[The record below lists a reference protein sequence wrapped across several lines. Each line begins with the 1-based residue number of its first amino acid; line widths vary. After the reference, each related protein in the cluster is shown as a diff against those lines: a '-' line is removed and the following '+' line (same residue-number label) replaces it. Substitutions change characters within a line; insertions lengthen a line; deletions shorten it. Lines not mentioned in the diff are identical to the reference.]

1 MSEIREILKQV
12 YQSGY
17 DDGVNAK
24 YGIRTKAHLIPDKE
38 REIIKIIL
46 DEIEKCEN
54 PYYESVF
61 IEPTKEELLMVS
73 NFLESKGL
81 TLDKFSGAF
90 GRKVWNKV
98 KQELKQRIKE
108 WEYPTLKDINV

>member
-38 REIIKIIL
+38 KEIIKIIL
-46 DEIEKCEN
+46 DEIEKFKSLDLGS
-54 PYYESVF
+54 SVV
-61 IEPTKEELLMVS
+61 IIKKTRTK
-73 NFLESKGL
+73 K
-81 TLDKFSGAF
+81 
-90 GRKVWNKV
+90 
-98 KQELKQRIKE
+98 
-108 WEYPTLKDINV
+108 KD